1 MAAAVNKR
9 TSDSKYV
16 TLLADS
22 RPDVDITF
30 TSPILDRS
38 TSDYM
43 VGVDNMTVCSAALSM
58 IEPIDA
64 TNHTEILRV
73 VRKPIAVSNPGENN
87 VGNQTAVANS
97 GIAIYAGSTANLR
110 EGNVTLEENLI
121 NGVLYDGVTG
131 IKVGL
136 TEAYIS
142 SGDVINSVGT

>member
-43 VGVDNMTVCSAALSM
+43 VGVDNMTVCSTALSM

-73 VRKPIAVSNPGENN
+73 VRKPIAVSNPDAA

-97 GIAIYAGSTANLR
+97 GIPIYAGSTANLR
-110 EGNVTLEENLI
+110 EGNVTFEENLI
-121 NGVLYDGVTG
+121 NGVLYNGVTG

-142 SGDVINSVGT
+142 SGDVINC

>member
-22 RPDVDITF
+22 RHHVHEF
-30 TSPILDRS
+30 LDRS

-73 VRKPIAVSNPGENN
+73 VRKPIAVSNPSRPPSRIRAF
-87 VGNQTAVANS
+87 Q
-97 GIAIYAGSTANLR
+97 STPAR
-110 EGNVTLEENLI
+110 PPTYG
-121 NGVLYDGVTG
+121 
-131 IKVGL
+131 K
-136 TEAYIS
+136 
-142 SGDVINSVGT
+142 GTSRSKRT